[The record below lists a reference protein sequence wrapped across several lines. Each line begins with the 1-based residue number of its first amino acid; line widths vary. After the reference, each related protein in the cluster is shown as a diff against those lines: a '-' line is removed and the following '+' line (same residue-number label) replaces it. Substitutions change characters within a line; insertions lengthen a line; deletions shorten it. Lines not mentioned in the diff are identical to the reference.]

1 MDNLFGMLLNGFRNG
16 NNPMQMLSGMMQNN
30 PAVGGLMRVVQ
41 GKNPQ
46 QLEQTARNMYREA
59 GMDIDDIARRMGIK

>member
-30 PAVGGLMRVVQ
+30 PAVSGLMRVVQ

-59 GMDIDDIARRMGIK
+59 GMDIDDVARRMGIK

>member
-16 NNPMQMLSGMMQNN
+16 NNPIQMLSGMMQNN
-30 PAVGGLMRVVQ
+30 PAVSGLMRVVQ
-41 GKNPQ
+41 GKNSQ

>member
-16 NNPMQMLSGMMQNN
+16 NNPMQMLSGMMQSN
-30 PAVGGLMRVVQ
+30 PAVSGLMRVVQ

-59 GMDIDDIARRMGIK
+59 GMDIDDIARRIGIK